1 MKKIYL
7 LLMAAAAIVAC
18 NKQPVADEPA
28 ANHGSYVFS
37 INASLSGETRTDYDA
52 DGKFSWTKGDQIS
65 VLFNNGTTDK
75 FFALTAQS
83 DGATSKFVGT
93 IDEGYTIGASD
104 GTAEDLKIWA
114 LYPASENHAYEPGS
128 NPTFYV
134 QPAVDFTEV
143 PFSANL
149 PMYDLVAEEGDLAFK
164 NLTCAYKFTVKDLD
178 PTVKKVRFVI
188 YNQTTYAL
196 SGSWP
201 IHNDKYLKYDYAS
214 PGSDNSTLTFTNNV
228 VDNQAVFFVP
238 CRYWGKFQPII
249 SIYDAETDYLLK
261 QFTAGAEKQPT
272 DMTTVP
278 RITLSVPDKPFVP
291 AIKIDGDLSDWEQ
304 DGVQTFAGINERI
317 VEWKAMSDAESIY
330 FQYKITKS
338 KIKTNGSST
347 IYIGFNTDND
357 ATTGS
362 QSEHG
367 AAGNNGGLE
376 ALAFLNPWAI
386 DGEVVSINS
395 GVNAES
401 YVQQPVNTTIAGAK
415 ITVDGIMEDTYV
427 YLEISVPRSALGEL
441 GSTMTVKHAMQ
452 YYPTNAEV
460 VNLL

>member
-1 MKKIYL
+1 
-7 LLMAAAAIVAC
+7 
-18 NKQPVADEPA
+18 
-28 ANHGSYVFS
+28 
-37 INASLSGETRTDYDA
+37 
-52 DGKFSWTKGDQIS
+52 
-65 VLFNNGTTDK
+65 
-75 FFALTAQS
+75 
-83 DGATSKFVGT
+83 
-93 IDEGYTIGASD
+93 
-104 GTAEDLKIWA
+104 
-114 LYPASENHAYEPGS
+114 
-128 NPTFYV
+128 
-134 QPAVDFTEV
+134 
-143 PFSANL
+143 
-149 PMYDLVAEEGDLAFK
+149 
-164 NLTCAYKFTVKDLD
+164 
-178 PTVKKVRFVI
+178 
-188 YNQTTYAL
+188 
-196 SGSWP
+196 
-201 IHNDKYLKYDYAS
+201 
-214 PGSDNSTLTFTNNV
+214 
-228 VDNQAVFFVP
+228 
-238 CRYWGKFQPII
+238 
-249 SIYDAETDYLLK
+249 
-261 QFTAGAEKQPT
+261 
-272 DMTTVP
+272 
-278 RITLSVPDKPFVP
+278 
-291 AIKIDGDLSDWEQ
+291 
-304 DGVQTFAGINERI
+304 
-317 VEWKAMSDAESIY
+317 MSDAESIY

>member
-7 LLMAAAAIVAC
+7 LLMAAVAIVAC

-28 ANHGSYVFS
+28 VNHGSYVFS

-65 VLFNNGTTDK
+65 VLFHNGTTDK
-75 FFALTAQS
+75 FFPLTAQS
-83 DGATSKFVGT
+83 DGATSQFVGT
-93 IDEGYTIGASD
+93 IDEGFTIGASD
-104 GTAEDLKIWA
+104 GTTEDLKIWA

-149 PMYDLVAEEGDLAFK
+149 PMYDLVAEEGDLSFK
-164 NLTCAYKFTVKDLD
+164 NLACAYKFTVKDLD
-178 PTVKKVRFVI
+178 PAVKKVRFVI

-201 IHNDKYLKYDYAS
+201 IHNDMYIKYDYAS
-214 PGSDNSTLTFTNNV
+214 PGSAKSTLTFTNNV
-228 VDNQAVFFVP
+228 TDNQAVFFVP
-238 CRYWGKFQPII
+238 CRYWGTFQPVI
-249 SIYDAETDYLLK
+249 SIYDAETNYLLK
-261 QFTAGAEKQPT
+261 QFTASVEKKPT
-272 DMTTVP
+272 DMTTVQ

-304 DGVQTFAGINERI
+304 EGVQTFAGINDRI
-317 VEWKAMSDAESIY
+317 VEWKAMSDAENIY
-330 FQYKITKS
+330 FHYKITKS
-338 KIKTNGSST
+338 KIKLEGTSK

-357 ATTGS
+357 AATGS

-367 AAGNNGGLE
+367 GAGPDAGLE
-376 ALAFLNPWAI
+376 ALAYLYPWVI
-386 DGEVVSINS
+386 TDGVVSIKS
-395 GVNAES
+395 GVDDDS
-401 YVQQPVNTTIAGAK
+401 YVEQPVGTKVAGAK
-415 ITVDGIMEDTYV
+415 ISVDGIMDDTYA

-441 GSTMTVKHAMQ
+441 GSTMTVRHAMQ
-452 YYPTNAEV
+452 FYKTNLEV